1 MQNSYHQI
9 DRIHWIDIA
18 RGICIIALVLYH
30 TESYYIDTY
39 HVFQFNWC
47 NNFLKTFFF
56 LSGYLLYKEG
66 KVYDNDFIK
75 YKTKRIVKTLLIP
88 YFIFTI
94 ALVIP
99 KYYALHFH
107 IQEALTNIVLGKAS
121 WFVSTLILSELL
133 FISILRWSKNSFL
146 TLPITSII
154 GLVAALILSKC
165 TTYNPWCFQQSLA
178 VFSLLYLGF
187 IYHQYEKRLQN
198 LNWTYILISAG
209 VTMIMLKIIVE
220 KQKLVLNVYPLE
232 INNLF
237 FYIIDAIVGISL
249 IIATSKIIANNKLL
263 EYTGKLSI
271 IIYFLNGGVSV
282 ITSNMMNQ
290 VGFVYNELYYRVI
303 IMFCMNLLIVLFISH
318 IIYQY
323 LPFIIGLKKQ
333 ASQ

>member
-1 MQNSYHQI
+1 
-9 DRIHWIDIA
+9 
-18 RGICIIALVLYH
+18 
-30 TESYYIDTY
+30 
-39 HVFQFNWC
+39 
-47 NNFLKTFFF
+47 
-56 LSGYLLYKEG
+56 
-66 KVYDNDFIK
+66 
-75 YKTKRIVKTLLIP
+75 
-88 YFIFTI
+88 
-94 ALVIP
+94 
-99 KYYALHFH
+99 
-107 IQEALTNIVLGKAS
+107 
-121 WFVSTLILSELL
+121 
-133 FISILRWSKNSFL
+133 L

-165 TTYNPWCFQQSLA
+165 VTYNPWCFQQSLA

-209 VTMIMLKIIVE
+209 VTMIILKIIVE

-237 FYIIDAIVGISL
+237 FYIIDAIVGILL